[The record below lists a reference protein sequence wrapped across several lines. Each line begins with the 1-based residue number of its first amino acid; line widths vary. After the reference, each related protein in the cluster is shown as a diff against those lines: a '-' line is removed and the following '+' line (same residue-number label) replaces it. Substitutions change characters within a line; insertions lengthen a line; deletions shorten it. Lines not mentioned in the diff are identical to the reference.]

1 MYDIDLLYREY
12 SKDIYA
18 HLLYLTHDETLS
30 QDLLQETFL
39 QAIKSISTFK
49 GNSSIKT
56 WLFSIARYSWIAHL
70 RKNKIIFSNEDIS
83 NVVLSVDLDK
93 DLKNKDLIARIYEII
108 DESDSKTKTI
118 VLMRLDGYSYNEISN
133 KLEISESSA
142 RVIDFRAKRKIREI
156 LEKEELL

>member
-70 RKNKIIFSNEDIS
+70 RKNKIRKLQVQVGHP
-83 NVVLSVDLDK
+83 VVDSAPIINLG
-93 DLKNKDLIARIYEII
+93 YEW
-108 DESDSKTKTI
+108 SH
-118 VLMRLDGYSYNEISN
+118 RLCP
-133 KLEISESSA
+133 
-142 RVIDFRAKRKIREI
+142 
-156 LEKEELL
+156 